1 MAALDAIYNGCYT
14 LIPEREVYLDMFKE
28 YQNANAFFHKNTED
42 LKNKIILLLD
52 DDKIDTSTIYSST
65 KLKTLFVPDDSIF
78 NTKIIESIK
87 NKIGNVPAKYD
98 KVLDLIDKR
107 KNITKK
113 ELINS
118 LWSFHCNSN
127 FQRMR
132 WRLLFN
138 DEIKDNTTNKETI
151 YSKPITPAC
160 KLSS

>member
-28 YQNANAFFHKNTED
+28 YEYASAFFHKNTED
-42 LKNKIILLLD
+42 LKNKIVLLLD
-52 DDKIDTSTIYSST
+52 KNKIDTSTISSSP
-65 KLKTLFVPDDSIF
+65 KLKNLFAPDDSIF
-78 NTKIIESIK
+78 DTKIIESIK
-87 NKIGNVPAKYD
+87 SKIGNVPAKYD

-138 DEIKDNTTNKETI
+138 DNMKDNTKDKDTI
-151 YSKPITPAC
+151 YSK
-160 KLSS
+160 

>member
-28 YQNANAFFHKNTED
+28 YEHASAFFHKDNFD

-52 DDKIDTSTIYSST
+52 GNKIDTTTIFSSP
-65 KLKTLFVPDDSIF
+65 KLKTLFTPDDSIF
-78 NTKIIESIK
+78 DLKIAESIK
-87 NKIGNVPAKYD
+87 SKIGNVPAKYD
-98 KVLDLIDKR
+98 KVLDLIAK
-107 KNITKK
+107 KVSITKK

-138 DEIKDNTTNKETI
+138 DNIKDDTTSKETV
-151 YSKPITPAC
+151 YAK
-160 KLSS
+160 